1 MAMACPALLTRTDPP
16 NLQRP
21 FSHPTKELPT
31 SARPSTN
38 RPGSRTTPTSKATF
52 SSQIPRRACPTSLRS
67 YPAPIH
73 PQHLTIILLSSDPP
87 DAIHPTAATMDTL
100 AVFMIAIVI
109 PVSFLVAL
117 LALLLRHLQYDGD
130 SWEHCKQV

>member
-1 MAMACPALLTRTDPP
+1 MTPHAQTTLIVLVVLDMVISLATTLVCVLLVTGSKR
-16 NLQRP
+16 L
-21 FSHPTKELPT
+21 
-31 SARPSTN
+31 
-38 RPGSRTTPTSKATF
+38 RPGSGVGSDGE
-52 SSQIPRRACPTSLRS
+52 SDLEVG
-67 YPAPIH
+67 
-73 PQHLTIILLSSDPP
+73 SDPP

-117 LALLLRHLQYDGD
+117 LALLLRHLQYDDD